1 MKKISLSVL
10 STKGINALKRVYYC
24 TNIMYAMNIMNIISL
39 CNYYVI
45 LLCKII
51 EKIKNMVRFSK
62 KSCLEMVWRRGNS
75 KKNPGKKL
83 LKKELSNF
91 WKRMIQCWN
100 FIFQHFPRN
109 CYRKHLWIAVLK
121 RRDTSSNQTTQTPE
135 LRNCH
140 AECLLLPLNKFRTFL
155 TSLLHFQYF
164 LAAKGMWINRINT
177 LDTKV
182 TTHKLWIC
190 ETLITSFISYVSL
203 MDVQLTPYG
212 NWGNVPKSTYSVTNF
227 TKFPEKQ

>member
-1 MKKISLSVL
+1 MQNYWKDEKHGAVFQKELPRNGLEKKEFQ
-10 STKGINALKRVYYC
+10 
-24 TNIMYAMNIMNIISL
+24 
-39 CNYYVI
+39 
-45 LLCKII
+45 KI
-51 EKIKNMVRFSK
+51 
-62 KSCLEMVWRRGNS
+62 
-75 KKNPGKKL
+75 PGKKL
-83 LKKELSNF
+83 LKKQLSNF

-100 FIFQHFPRN
+100 FISQHFPRN
-109 CYRKHLWIAVLK
+109 CYGKHLRIAVLN
-121 RRDTSSNQTTQTPE
+121 RRDTSLNQTTQTPE

-155 TSLLHFQYF
+155 TSLLHFHYF
-164 LAAKGMWINRINT
+164 LAAKRMWINRINT

-182 TTHKLWIC
+182 TAHKLWIC

-227 TKFPEKQ
+227 TKLPEKQ

>member
-1 MKKISLSVL
+1 MKKIPLSVL
-10 STKGINALKRVYYC
+10 STKRISALKRVSCY
-24 TNIMYAMNIMNIISL
+24 TNIMYVMNIMNIIPL

-51 EKIKNMVRFSK
+51 EKIKKHGAVFQKELPRNG
-62 KSCLEMVWRRGNS
+62 LEQKFQKVL
-75 KKNPGKKL
+75 GKKL
-83 LKKELSNF
+83 WKKEFSNF

-100 FIFQHFPRN
+100 FISQHFPRN
-109 CYRKHLWIAVLK
+109 CYWKHLRIAVLK
-121 RRDTSSNQTTQTPE
+121 RRDTSSNQITQTPE
-135 LRNCH
+135 LRNCLSK
-140 AECLLLPLNKFRTFL
+140 CLLLPLNKFHTFL

-164 LAAKGMWINRINT
+164 LAAKGMWLNRNNK

-182 TTHKLWIC
+182 TAHKLRIC
-190 ETLITSFISYVSL
+190 ETLITSFISYMPL
-203 MDVQLTPYG
+203 MDVQLTSYG